1 MGFIGFWALGATAN
15 FLAVTE
21 NSSSIPTTPDA
32 APTFRVYGSGETPVS
47 TGTMV
52 AFDTDD
58 LDNVYQGQ
66 FSVDGGFAR
75 GGNYNIVASYH
86 IGGQLREL
94 VYTMSVY

>member
-1 MGFIGFWALGATAN
+1 MGFIGFWALGSTVS

-21 NSSSIPTTPDA
+21 NSSSIPTAPDS
-32 APTFRVYGSGETPVS
+32 APTFRVYGSGESPAS
-47 TGTMV
+47 SGSMV
-52 AFDTDD
+52 AFDTGN

-75 GGNYNIVASYH
+75 GGNYNIVASYY